1 MTEAQTL
8 GHFPGY
14 SNELARKM
22 PGCEQVRP
30 KQYIRVTR
38 PKHPHDEF
46 PAALSRCRRQAP
58 PHLGVR
64 AVLFGG
70 LGGFLAIGALALLSA
85 RLDVMLL
92 LGSFGA
98 SCVLVFGYPD
108 APFAQPVNVI
118 GGHVICTVIGLA
130 ALHWFGSQPW
140 VLALA
145 VGCSIAAM
153 MATRTVHPPAGSN
166 PVIVF
171 LGHSVWGFLLFPVV
185 SGALI
190 LVLIGWLYNNAV
202 RKTPYPNY
210 W

>member
-1 MTEAQTL
+1 MSKFIQ
-8 GHFPGY
+8 
-14 SNELARKM
+14 
-22 PGCEQVRP
+22 
-30 KQYIRVTR
+30 
-38 PKHPHDEF
+38 
-46 PAALSRCRRQAP
+46 RCRGGGGQRPAHP
-58 PHLGVR
+58 GVR
-64 AVLFGG
+64 AILLGG
-70 LGGFLAIGALALLSA
+70 LGGFLAIGALALLGSS
-85 RLDVMLL
+85 LDVTLL

-118 GGHVICTVIGLA
+118 AGHFICTVIGLA
-130 ALHWFGSQPW
+130 AFHFIGPQPW

-171 LGHSVWGFLLFPVV
+171 LAHSGWGFLLFPVV
-185 SGALI
+185 AGALV
-190 LVLIGWLYNNAV
+190 LVLFGWLYNNAV

>member
-1 MTEAQTL
+1 MTKFLQ
-8 GHFPGY
+8 
-14 SNELARKM
+14 
-22 PGCEQVRP
+22 
-30 KQYIRVTR
+30 
-38 PKHPHDEF
+38 
-46 PAALSRCRRQAP
+46 RCRGAGGKRPA
-58 PHLGVR
+58 HLGVR
-64 AVLFGG
+64 AVLLGG
-70 LGGFLAIGALALLSA
+70 LGGFLAIGALALLGGS
-85 RLDVMLL
+85 LDVMLL

-98 SCVLVFGYPD
+98 SCVLLFGYPD
-108 APFAQPVNVI
+108 APFAQPTNVV

-130 ALHWFGSQPW
+130 ASHWIGPQPW

-171 LGHSVWGFLLFPVV
+171 LGHSGWGFLLFPVF

-190 LVLIGWLYNNAV
+190 LVLIAWLYNNAV
-202 RKTPYPNY
+202 RKTSYPHY

>member
-1 MTEAQTL
+1 MVLLDDFLQ
-8 GHFPGY
+8 
-14 SNELARKM
+14 
-22 PGCEQVRP
+22 
-30 KQYIRVTR
+30 
-38 PKHPHDEF
+38 
-46 PAALSRCRRQAP
+46 RCRGAGGKRPAHP
-58 PHLGVR
+58 GGR
-64 AVLFGG
+64 AILLGG
-70 LGGFLAIGALALLSA
+70 LGGFLAICALALLG
-85 RLDVMLL
+85 RQLEVTLL

-98 SCVLVFGYPD
+98 SCVLIFGYPQ

-118 GGHVICTVIGLA
+118 GGHAICTVIGLA
-130 ALHWFGSQPW
+130 ALHWLGPQPW

-171 LGHSVWGFLLFPVV
+171 LGHSGWGLLFLPVV
-185 SGALI
+185 SGAVL

-202 RKTPYPNY
+202 RKTPYPHY

>member
-1 MTEAQTL
+1 MLVNFIQ
-8 GHFPGY
+8 
-14 SNELARKM
+14 
-22 PGCEQVRP
+22 
-30 KQYIRVTR
+30 
-38 PKHPHDEF
+38 
-46 PAALSRCRRQAP
+46 RCRGAGGRRP

-64 AVLFGG
+64 VVLLGG
-70 LGGFLAIGALALLSA
+70 LGGFLAIGALALLSNS
-85 RLDVMLL
+85 LGVMLL

-108 APFAQPVNVI
+108 APFAQPMNVI
-118 GGHVICTVIGLA
+118 GGHVICAGIGLA
-130 ALHWFGSQPW
+130 ALHWLGPQPW
-140 VLALA
+140 ALALA

-171 LGHSVWGFLLFPVV
+171 LGHSGWGFLLFPVV

-202 RKTPYPNY
+202 RKTPYPHLTPD
-210 W
+210 

>member
-1 MTEAQTL
+1 M
-8 GHFPGY
+8 
-14 SNELARKM
+14 
-22 PGCEQVRP
+22 
-30 KQYIRVTR
+30 IR
-38 PKHPHDEF
+38 F
-46 PAALSRCRRQAP
+46 IQRCRGAGGRRP
-58 PHLGVR
+58 PNLGVR
-64 AVLFGG
+64 AVLLGG
-70 LGGFLAIGALALLSA
+70 LGGFLAIGALALLS
-85 RLDVMLL
+85 RSLDVTLL

-108 APFAQPVNVI
+108 APFAQPMNVI

-130 ALHWFGSQPW
+130 ALHWLGPQPW
-140 VLALA
+140 ALALA

-171 LGHSVWGFLLFPVV
+171 LGHSGWGFLLFPVI

-202 RKTPYPNY
+202 RKTPYPHY